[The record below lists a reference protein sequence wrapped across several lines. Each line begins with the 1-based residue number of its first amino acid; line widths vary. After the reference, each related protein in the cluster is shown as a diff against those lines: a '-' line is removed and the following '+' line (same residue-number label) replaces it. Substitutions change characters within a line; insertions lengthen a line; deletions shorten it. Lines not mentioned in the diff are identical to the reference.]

1 MREKRGKAPVRAPCP
16 ELSRG
21 LIFRLRLTIAGSKLV
36 NLTVSL
42 IGNLR
47 QQEQFVAGEAAG
59 RVPFIGIVLVAAF
72 EGVGGLRY
80 RKPERSRSDEQGPRR
95 APDVGRKDV

>member
-1 MREKRGKAPVRAPCP
+1 MREKRGKTPVRAPCP
-16 ELSRG
+16 ELLRG
-21 LIFRLRLTIAGSKLV
+21 LIVRLRPTVVRSKLV

-59 RVPFIGIVLVAAF
+59 RVPFIGIVLVTTF
-72 EGVGGLRY
+72 EGDGVENALLGFVGPDGGRY
-80 RKPERSRSDEQGPRR
+80 RMKRDLRG
-95 APDVGRKDV
+95 G